1 MSATG
6 RPHQALRECTAGTWQ
21 VPERMLGSRYFFP
34 G

>member
-1 MSATG
+1 M
-6 RPHQALRECTAGTWQ
+6 RECMAGTWQ